1 MLYQQRDNY
10 SMTIAIGL
18 LQKVING
25 MEVSLYT
32 HNNSTH
38 AVPSNIS
45 DITVYIEVN
54 DTVIWGP

>member
-1 MLYQQRDNY
+1 
-10 SMTIAIGL
+10 MTIAIGI